1 MNKFTVWVSR
11 SEDFGDLLDS
21 YNDVLSYHGLT
32 WEQAMTLF
40 ELSLREG
47 FLLVLCKEE
56 REEEGDDAET
66 ESG

>member
-1 MNKFTVWVSR
+1 MSYCVWVSR

-47 FLLVLCKEE
+47 FLLVLCREE
-56 REEEGDDAET
+56 QKEEGDNATPET
-66 ESG
+66 C

>member
-1 MNKFTVWVSR
+1 MSYCVWVSR

-21 YNDVLSYHGLT
+21 YNDALSYHGLT

-47 FLLVLCKEE
+47 FLLVLCREE
-56 REEEGDDAET
+56 QKEEGDNAAPET
-66 ESG
+66 C